1 MKNFIF
7 IILSFLFLAQGQAA
21 AQKKTPESEEAMNKR
36 AYEFFQKHGDQ
47 KVSQFTYNPYESL
60 ISGVAAFVI
69 GNVGYLTTES
79 SSLKLTYSAV
89 QTIGIVNIGQGIYQA
104 QAPAVDDSLRG
115 ILTDE
120 KMKTFSREKLAG
132 RLLRVFAQE
141 DRAKRLSLFYGSS
154 FLTLQYAMNATIYKS
169 SGQLKKIYLFLGGVN
184 AIIAIY
190 SALSKS
196 DYEEAYYGP
205 KLDISPFVSL
215 HQRSEAGYGVLVG
228 TRF

>member
-1 MKNFIF
+1 MRRALLLLPLLLLPGPATANDRK
-7 IILSFLFLAQGQAA
+7 AQ
-21 AQKKTPESEEAMNKR
+21 ESEDALNRR
-36 AYEFFQKHGDQ
+36 AFEFFQKHGEQ

-60 ISGVAAFVI
+60 ISGMAAFVI

-79 SSLKLTYSAV
+79 SSLKLTYSAI

-104 QAPAVDDSLRG
+104 QAPAVDNSLRG
-115 ILTDE
+115 IFTDE
-120 KMKTFSREKLAG
+120 KMKVFTREKLAG

-154 FLTLQYAMNATIYKS
+154 FLTIQYAMNATIYKS

-184 AIIAIY
+184 AIVAIY
-190 SALSKS
+190 SAFSKS
-196 DYEEAYYGP
+196 QYEEAYYGN

-215 HQRSEAGYGVLVG
+215 DDHRQPSYGLLVG
-228 TRF
+228 ARF